1 MPSTGS
7 SAFAAVVPAAGRA
20 ERFGGGKLIAEV
32 RGEPL
37 LNHTLRCLLDAGAAD
52 VVVVAALAVSLE
64 SVSLLTDRRV
74 RIAINPSPGRGMFSS
89 IQTGL
94 AVLGDTHQ
102 ILVLPGDMP
111 FVRVDTVKRVVDA
124 AALIRRPVTP
134 IYQDRRGHPISLPA
148 AVLAVLRSAASSR
161 SLKEALLAAGVE
173 RVDLPIDDPGILHD
187 VDVPADLP

>member
-64 SVSLLTDRRV
+64 SASLLADRRV
-74 RIAINPSPGRGMFSS
+74 RIAINPAPDRGMFSS

-94 AVLGDTHQ
+94 AVLGDAHQ
-102 ILVLPGDMP
+102 VLVLPGDMP
-111 FVRVDTVKRVVDA
+111 FVRVDTVMRVVDA

-134 IYQDRRGHPISLPA
+134 VYQNRRGHPISLPPEI
-148 AVLAVLRSAASSR
+148 LAVLRSAASSN
-161 SLKEALLAAGVE
+161 SLKDALLAAGVE